1 MKFKFRSIADSNAAI
16 GKGTQPGTVLWEM
29 LTKLFVLSYFQQN
42 KVLIF
47 LSHFCDIIR
56 SSRV

>member
-1 MKFKFRSIADSNAAI
+1 MADSNATI
-16 GKGTQPGTVLWEM
+16 GKGMQPGTVLWEM